1 MQFLLNLKVKFKV
14 LLLVILGCFGLA
26 VVAGMGFYV
35 LAQAHESVGELKGGM
50 EHVTLLESMKSDFLA
65 MRLDLVY
72 LLSLTDKATIDEKV
86 ADYRKRIE
94 SIKAGIDKNRK
105 MTLSAEDKQLL
116 DAFVSG
122 FEAYLEKGAQLG
134 DMAQKAAAEGRADRS
149 DVVQFAT
156 VSVGPLYAK
165 PAETIKTLVEHNLKS
180 ADVMYQ
186 QDTVR
191 GRTLKLVLIAV
202 FGGITV
208 LAFAGGLLIAN
219 SINNPLQD
227 VMGTLL
233 KVASGDLTARSN
245 VVSRDE
251 MGVLAGEVNQMAD
264 RLSSAMR
271 GVAENSTQVAAAA
284 TQLHATAEQIATGA
298 EEVAAQA
305 GTVAT
310 ASEEMSATSADIANN
325 CHMAADDSGRAN
337 NAANEG
343 ARVVESTVTVMARIA
358 NRVQESARTVET
370 LGERSDQIG
379 AIVATIEDIA
389 DQTNLLAL
397 NAAIE
402 AARAGEMGRG
412 FAVVADEVRALAER
426 TTKATREIGEMIK
439 SIQTETKA
447 AVKVM
452 EEGVAEVETGT
463 MEAGKSGEALRQ
475 ILDQVGN
482 VTMQVNQIAT
492 AAEEQTA
499 TTTEITNNI
508 QQISQVVQQT
518 AVGAQETVDAANQL
532 SRLSD
537 DLRSLV
543 AQFKI

>member
-14 LLLVILGCFGLA
+14 LLLVVVGCIGLA
-26 VVAGMGFYV
+26 VMAGMGLFIQGQGNDS
-35 LAQAHESVGELKGGM
+35 LADANEMM
-50 EHVTLLESMKSDFLA
+50 EHVALLESMKSDFLS

-72 LLSLTDKATIDEKV
+72 LLSLSDKAAIDDKV
-86 ADYRKRIE
+86 ADYQKRVAA
-94 SIKAGIDKNRK
+94 IKAGIEKHGTMQLIAEEK
-105 MTLSAEDKQLL
+105 ELLSI
-116 DAFVSG
+116 FVTG
-122 FEAYLEKGAQLG
+122 FDAYLQKGARLSE
-134 DMAQKAAAEGRADRS
+134 MAQQAAAEGRADRS
-149 DVVQFAT
+149 DIVQFA
-156 VSVGPLYAK
+156 SGEVGPLYAK
-165 PAETIKTLVEHNLKS
+165 PAEAINKFVELNLKNS
-180 ADVMYQ
+180 AQTYQ
-186 QDTVR
+186 ADTAL
-191 GRTLKLVLIAV
+191 GRTLKLVLAAV
-202 FGGITV
+202 FAGVTV
-208 LAFAGGLLIAN
+208 LALGFGTLIAR
-219 SINNPLQD
+219 SINNPLQN
-227 VMGTLL
+227 VMDTLL
-233 KVASGDLTARSN
+233 KVAAGDLTARSH

-251 MGVLAGEVNQMAD
+251 MGILADEVNQMAD
-264 RLSSAMR
+264 RLSAAMR
-271 GVAENSTQVAAAA
+271 SVAENSVQVAAAA

-310 ASEEMSATSADIANN
+310 ASEEMSATSSDIANN

-337 NAANEG
+337 NAASEG
-343 ARVVESTVTVMARIA
+343 AQVVENTVTVMGRIA
-358 NRVQESARTVET
+358 SRVQETARTVET

-439 SIQTETKA
+439 SIQSETKA
-447 AVKVM
+447 AVKAM
-452 EEGVAEVETGT
+452 EEGVSEVEIGT
-463 MEAGKSGEALRQ
+463 TEAGKSGEALRQ

-537 DLRSLV
+537 DLRALV
-543 AQFKI
+543 SQFKI

>member
-1 MQFLLNLKVKFKV
+1 MPFLLNLKVKFKV
-14 LLLVILGCFGLA
+14 LLLVVVGCVGLA
-26 VVAGMGFYV
+26 VMAGMGLFIQGQGNDS
-35 LAQAHESVGELKGGM
+35 LAEANEMM
-50 EHVTLLESMKSDFLA
+50 EHVALLESMRSDFLT

-72 LLSLTDKATIDEKV
+72 LLSLSDKAAIDDKV
-86 ADYRKRIE
+86 ADYQKRVDAIKSAVEKHRAMQLDATEQELLNTFIAGFE
-94 SIKAGIDKNRK
+94 SYLAKGA
-105 MTLSAEDKQLL
+105 TLSA
-116 DAFVSG
+116 
-122 FEAYLEKGAQLG
+122 
-134 DMAQKAAAEGRADRS
+134 MAQQAAADGRADRS
-149 DVVQFAT
+149 DIVQFA
-156 VSVGPLYAK
+156 SSEVGPLYAK
-165 PAETIKTLVEHNLKS
+165 PAEAINKFVELNLKT
-180 ADVMYQ
+180 AAQTYQ
-186 QDTVR
+186 SNNAL
-191 GRTLKLVLIAV
+191 GRTLKLVLAAV
-202 FGGITV
+202 FAGVTL
-208 LAFAGGLLIAN
+208 LALGFGLLIAR
-219 SINNPLQD
+219 SINSPLQN
-227 VMGTLL
+227 VMDTLL
-233 KVASGDLTARSN
+233 KVAAGDLTARSH

-251 MGVLAGEVNQMAD
+251 MGVLADEVNQMAD
-264 RLSSAMR
+264 RLSAAMR
-271 GVAENSTQVAAAA
+271 SVAENSVQVAAAA
-284 TQLHATAEQIATGA
+284 TQLHATAEQIAAGA

-325 CHMAADDSGRAN
+325 CHMAANDSGRAN
-337 NAANEG
+337 DAANEG
-343 ARVVESTVTVMARIA
+343 AQVVENTVAVMARIA
-358 NRVQESARTVET
+358 SRVQETARTVET

-439 SIQTETKA
+439 SIQSETKA
-447 AVKVM
+447 AVKAM

-463 MEAGKSGEALRQ
+463 MEAGKSGEALHQ
-475 ILDQVGN
+475 ILDQVSN
-482 VTMQVNQIAT
+482 VTAQVNQIAT

-537 DLRSLV
+537 DLRALV
-543 AQFKI
+543 SQFKI